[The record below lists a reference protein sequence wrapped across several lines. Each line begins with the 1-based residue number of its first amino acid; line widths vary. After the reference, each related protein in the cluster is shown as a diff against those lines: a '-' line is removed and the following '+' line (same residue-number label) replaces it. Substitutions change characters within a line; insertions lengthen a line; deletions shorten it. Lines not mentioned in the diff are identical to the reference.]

1 MKPYV
6 SFTQDAY
13 TYVMHATIHLRQSAD
28 KALCMYI
35 MQKKVSHV
43 NKILSVNWSVDN
55 VSRQVKVMTY
65 ISVLSFMYCLRQPN
79 E

>member
-13 TYVMHATIHLRQSAD
+13 TYVVMHATIHLRQSAD

-35 MQKKVSHV
+35 MQKKV